1 MRKAIIEVKPN
12 AIVRKMWG
20 GIYES
25 IKRIEGREI
34 LKLDFEK
41 KTKLVIG
48 DIIMR
53 SGHHL
58 DEVKWPKSVEI
69 LNVLR
74 SDGNRHTVLMKAR
87 APGTKMSGLFK
98 FFDLNVVYD
107 LPYKA
112 TKESITIS
120 AIGDTEPLNRLIKLF
135 GLLGKV
141 EKVSFTKAI
150 FSEYDLL
157 RVLTDK
163 QRDIIIEA
171 KKRGYYE
178 YPRKINTR
186 DLSERLGISK
196 ATTVEHLRKAE
207 MRLMNNMLEGY

>member
-12 AIVRKMWG
+12 AVVRKMWG
-20 GIYES
+20 RIYES
-25 IKRIEGREI
+25 IERIEGREI

-58 DEVKWPKSVEI
+58 DEVKWPKGVEI
-69 LNVLR
+69 LNILR
-74 SDGNRHTVLMKAR
+74 SEKNRHTVLLKAR
-87 APGTKMSGLFK
+87 PPGAKISGLFK
-98 FFDLNVVYD
+98 FFDINVVYD

-112 TKESITIS
+112 TKDRITLS
-120 AIGDTEPLNRLIKLF
+120 AIGDNEPLNKLIKLV

-141 EKVSFTKAI
+141 EKVSFTKAV
-150 FSEYDLL
+150 FSEHDLL
-157 RVLTDK
+157 SVLTDK
-163 QRDIIIEA
+163 QKDIIIEA
-171 KKRGYYE
+171 KNRGYYE
-178 YPRKINTR
+178 YPRKINTQ
-186 DLSERLGISK
+186 DLSEKLGISK

-207 MRLMNNMLEGY
+207 MRLMSNLLEGY